1 MIKPN
6 LDEALRPMEFHIYL
20 KNNFPFNAP
29 RLAVRS
35 HFTYPSLADGRDFLR
50 DVLNKEWSASI
61 TLCDIVNALPEF
73 IVMYLECYN
82 NT

>member
-35 HFTYPSLADGRDFLR
+35 HFTYPSLADGRDFLP

-61 TLCDIVNALPEF
+61 TLCDIANALPEF